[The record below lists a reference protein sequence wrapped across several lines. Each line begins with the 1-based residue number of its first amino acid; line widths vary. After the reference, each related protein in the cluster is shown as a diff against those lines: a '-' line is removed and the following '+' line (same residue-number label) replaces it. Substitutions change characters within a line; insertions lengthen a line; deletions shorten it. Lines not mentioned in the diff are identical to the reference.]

1 MSDVRYWSMIGGPA
15 YAHMQGI
22 LMREAGL
29 LRTVAG
35 AARADLT
42 SQLMLALEGTFCM
55 DETEACR
62 LVTPDE
68 ENPLLAVLHGMANRA
83 GIGSDG
89 ETVLILLM
97 SRHDWNELDLSVPIR
112 PARTDADSWCAW
124 LMASITSSWNE
135 WNGCRYSMAVEL
147 DALCAALQEPVD
159 DSHRFLGPPA
169 FRIMREWQSLISTK
183 LGELED
189 MRDYRRRRPDR
200 RNRW

>member
-1 MSDVRYWSMIGGPA
+1 MINGPA
-15 YAHMQGI
+15 YAYMQGI

-42 SQLMLALEGTFCM
+42 SQLMLALEGAFRM
-55 DETEACR
+55 DEAQACR
-62 LVTPDE
+62 LVAPGE
-68 ENPLLAVLHGMANRA
+68 ANPLLAILRGMASMA

-97 SRHDWNELDLSVPIR
+97 SRHDWNELDLAVPIR
-112 PARTDADSWCAW
+112 PASTDADSWCAW
-124 LMASITSSWNE
+124 LMASITASWNE
-135 WNGCRYSMAVEL
+135 WRGCRYSMAVEL

-159 DSHRFLGPPA
+159 DSHRFLGPPV
-169 FRIMREWQSLISTK
+169 FRIMREWQSLISMS
-183 LGELED
+183 LGSLED
-189 MRDYRRRRPDR
+189 MRDYRKRHPER